1 MKKKLT
7 ASLLCL
13 SLLLIMLLGSTL
25 AWFTDESG
33 TVNTMTVGNV
43 KIAQHQKERGGAAVT
58 TNRPLFPVTNEA
70 KGNVTTYTGGFN
82 LLDPAYNALD
92 NIVTIENTGVL
103 SAYVRTVFAFE
114 MLKKTVMENGQAT
127 TQWVNPIETDVL
139 HLNVN
144 ETFDVQGNPVQS
156 VDFGATPVVFYKYE
170 NGTYGTDAAN
180 ATAAYV
186 VGVYTYTNALL
197 AGQTTNPS
205 LLQFYLD
212 KTVNNEFYEQVGNQY
227 DILVLSQAVQTQG
240 FANAATAFDAAF
252 PLNATTA
259 AEWFRTYAP
268 APTNP

>member
-43 KIAQHQKERGGAAVT
+43 HIKQYQMDRGGADV
-58 TNRPLFPVTNEA
+58 NPNGRPLFPVTNET
-70 KGNVTTYTGGFN
+70 KSNETTFAGDFN
-82 LLDPAYNALD
+82 LLNPAYNTLD

-114 MLKKTVMENGQAT
+114 MLKTTVEVNGEET
-127 TQWVNPIETDVL
+127 TQWVNPIGTKV

-144 ETFDVQGNPVQS
+144 GELTFPRVE
-156 VDFGATPVVFYKYE
+156 FE
-170 NGTYGTDAAN
+170 HNGVR
-180 ATAAYV
+180 YV

-205 LLQFYLD
+205 LLQYYLD
-212 KTVNNEFYEQVGNQY
+212 RTVGNEFYDQVGAQY

-240 FANAATAFDAAF
+240 FESAAIAFDAAF

-259 AEWFRTYAP
+259 AEWFGTY

>member
-33 TVNTMTVGNV
+33 SVNTMTVGNV

-70 KGNVTTYTGGFN
+70 KGNVTTYTGAFN

-114 MLKKTVMENGQAT
+114 MLETTVMDNEGNPT
-127 TQWVNPIETDVL
+127 TQWVDPIGTKV
-139 HLNVN
+139 HINVN
-144 ETFDVQGNPVQS
+144 
-156 VDFGATPVVFYKYE
+156 
-170 NGTYGTDAAN
+170 GTLTYPGVEFEHDGVR
-180 ATAAYV
+180 YV
-186 VGVYTYTNALL
+186 VGVYAYEAMLL
-197 AGQTTNPS
+197 PGQTTNPS

-212 KTVNNEFYEQVGNQY
+212 KTVNNEFYDQVGAQY

-240 FANAATAFDAAF
+240 FESAQQALNTAFGEVNSA
-252 PLNATTA
+252 NATT
-259 AEWFRTYAP
+259 WFANV
-268 APTNP
+268 NP

>member
-33 TVNTMTVGNV
+33 SVNTMTVGNV
-43 KIAQHQKERGGAAVT
+43 HIQQYQMDRGGADV
-58 TNRPLFPVTNEA
+58 NPNGRPLFPVTNETKSNETTFA
-70 KGNVTTYTGGFN
+70 GNFN

-114 MLKKTVMENGQAT
+114 MLETTVMENGVPT
-127 TQWVNPIETDVL
+127 TKWVNPIGTKV

-144 ETFDVQGNPVQS
+144 
-156 VDFGATPVVFYKYE
+156 
-170 NGTYGTDAAN
+170 GTLTYPGVEFEHDGVR
-180 ATAAYV
+180 YV

-205 LLQFYLD
+205 LLQYYLD
-212 KTVNNEFYEQVGNQY
+212 STVGNEFYDQVGAQY
-227 DILVLSQAVQTQG
+227 DILVLSQAVQIQG
-240 FANAATAFDAAF
+240 FDSAADAFTAAF
-252 PLNATTA
+252 PLTEANAA
-259 AEWFRTYAP
+259 RWFDTYAP
-268 APTNP
+268 TT